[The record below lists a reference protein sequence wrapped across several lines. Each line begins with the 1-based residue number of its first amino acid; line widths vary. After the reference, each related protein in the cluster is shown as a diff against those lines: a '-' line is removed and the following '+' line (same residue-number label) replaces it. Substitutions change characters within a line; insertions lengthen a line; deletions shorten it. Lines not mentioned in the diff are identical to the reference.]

1 MDKQVKKLGGI
12 QVVARGEGDD
22 DANIEDDFQAW
33 KEKLWVE
40 LDKLEGYGGHTKMNG
55 NGHHQNSNGNGIPI
69 NKVVSVAK
77 KAPEEYVVSEV
88 KNSSNLF
95 FLSSKIWSFEDASQ
109 VGPSAPIQAAVTEK
123 RELHTKESERSCI
136 HAEIDISEISDKVT
150 YETGDHVGLFSTNPP
165 ELVSSALKRLSYD
178 GKQVVKLTTKPGSKL
193 PKAMFENKAM
203 TIRDLFLHFL
213 DLQSPPRKD
222 ALLALASCASDAKEM
237 AKLEFLASKEGKE
250 EYKQYVLGD
259 MRSLMEVMDDFPSV
273 MPPLGVFAARV
284 APKLQPR
291 FYSISSSP
299 LCHPKKIHVTCALVQ
314 GRSPTGREH
323 KGVASTWLSRSKP
336 NGKDSVAG
344 IFVRRSNFKLP
355 KDPSAPIIMVGPGT
369 GFAPF
374 RGFLQERQAKAWM
387 GEKNLGEAHLYF
399 GCRSKN
405 KDFIY
410 QDEIQKWQ
418 EDSRILTTVEFA
430 FSRDQK
436 AKVYVQDKLRENG
449 KKIFDL
455 LFQNE
460 GKPKAHF
467 YVCGDKEMAKD
478 VNRTLVEIVV
488 SESGGE
494 ADAMAAEK
502 MIRTLQEEGRYAR
515 DVW

>member
-1 MDKQVKKLGGI
+1 MG
-12 QVVARGEGDD
+12 
-22 DANIEDDFQAW
+22 
-33 KEKLWVE
+33 
-40 LDKLEGYGGHTKMNG
+40 
-55 NGHHQNSNGNGIPI
+55 
-69 NKVVSVAK
+69 
-77 KAPEEYVVSEV
+77 
-88 KNSSNLF
+88 
-95 FLSSKIWSFEDASQ
+95 
-109 VGPSAPIQAAVTEK
+109 
-123 RELHTKESERSCI
+123 
-136 HAEIDISEISDKVT
+136 
-150 YETGDHVGLFSTNPP
+150 
-165 ELVSSALKRLSYD
+165 
-178 GKQVVKLTTKPGSKL
+178 
-193 PKAMFENKAM
+193 
-203 TIRDLFLHFL
+203 
-213 DLQSPPRKD
+213 
-222 ALLALASCASDAKEM
+222 
-237 AKLEFLASKEGKE
+237 KEGKE

-259 MRSLMEVMDDFPSV
+259 MRSLMEVMDDFPTV

-387 GEKNLGEAHLYF
+387 GEKNLGEANL
-399 GCRSKN
+399 
-405 KDFIY
+405 
-410 QDEIQKWQ
+410 
-418 EDSRILTTVEFA
+418 
-430 FSRDQK
+430 
-436 AKVYVQDKLRENG
+436 YVQDKLRANG